1 MLSRRGVPLFLQE
14 GDWRMQAYLDNSATT
29 KPSAG
34 VINEMTKRMSEMY
47 YNPSSLYKEALEV
60 EKEMNLCRD
69 EIRKSI
75 GAKDAR
81 VIFTS
86 GGTESNNLALFGV
99 FGVSRPPIRIAVSS
113 VEHPSVLDAADALT
127 KLGAEIIRIRVDG
140 KGQLDFDQLESE
152 LEKGLTLVSVMQVN
166 NETGAITDIK
176 RLSELVR
183 EKGSKTLLH
192 IDGVQGFLR
201 CEMDFSLCDLY
212 TLSSHKIHGPKG
224 VGALV
229 VRKGVRLA
237 PAHIGGGQEEGI
249 RSGTENTPGIFGL
262 MQAIKEM
269 KAMTDLK
276 SMLMEKKR
284 MLIGAFK
291 DAVPD
296 LIINGPDPETAAPH
310 IVNFGFPNVRG
321 EVMLHALE
329 EEGVFASTG
338 SACSSKKMK
347 VSRVLTEMGIP
358 AKKAEWALR
367 FSLSPYTTCDEIN
380 YAAEVVKAKYDL
392 LKRFQRR

>member
-1 MLSRRGVPLFLQE
+1 MFFRRGVPLFLQE

-29 KPSAG
+29 KPSDG
-34 VINEMTKRMSEMY
+34 VIREMAKRMSEMY
-47 YNPSSLYKEALEV
+47 YNPSSLYKEAFEV
-60 EKEMNLCRD
+60 EKELNLCRD

-75 GAKDAR
+75 NAKDAR

-99 FGVSRPPIRIAVSS
+99 FGVSRPPVKIAVSA
-113 VEHPSVLDAADALT
+113 VEHPSVLDAADALV
-127 KLGAEIIRIRVDG
+127 KMGAEIVRIGVNEEG
-140 KGQLDFDQLESE
+140 ELNFGQLSEE

-166 NETGAITDIK
+166 NETGAVTDVK
-176 RLSELVR
+176 RLSEIVR
-183 EKGSKTLLH
+183 EKGNKTLLH

-201 CEMDFSLCDLY
+201 CPMDFSLCDLY

-229 VRKGVRLA
+229 VRKGVRLS
-237 PAHIGGGQEEGI
+237 PTHIGGGQEDSL
-249 RSGTENTPGIFGL
+249 RSGTENTPGIFGF
-262 MQAIKEM
+262 MQAIREM
-269 KAMTDLK
+269 KAMNDMSAL
-276 SMLMEKKR
+276 LMEKKLA
-284 MLIGAFK
+284 LIERFQN
-291 DAVPD
+291 AVPD
-296 LIINGPDPETAAPH
+296 LIVNGPDPRTAAPH

-367 FSLSPYTTCDEIN
+367 FSLSPYTTIEEIN
-380 YAAEVVKAKYDL
+380 YAAEVVKVKYEL